1 MIRINLA
8 KTNKL
13 FLAGVVIAILAIL
26 GFSIFGL
33 VKAIN
38 SKKEAKIAINMQNE
52 IDDETHIEE
61 GIVQEEEINI
71 DELGEYVPEEENNEE
86 QNNTQNN
93 TVSSNSNGTS
103 STNKKTTNSG
113 KKYYIKVNNSANV
126 VTVYTQDENG
136 EYTVP
141 VKVMVCSTGT
151 ATPKSGKYGIK
162 GRWEWL
168 GLFGNVY
175 GHYSTQIVGNI
186 LFHSVPYLEKYN
198 PGSLEYWEYD
208 KLGTSASMG
217 CIRLTVRDARW
228 IFNNVSSG
236 TIVEFYSS
244 SNPGPLGK
252 PSAQKISGNEKCR
265 NWDPTD
271 SNPNNPWHSY
281 KEEKPKEPDKKDDK
295 KNNVNQNTD
304 KTNSVNNNVNNSN
317 TNNATVNNSITNNN
331 VDNKINNTA
340 NNVSGNNTG
349 NKNNVISNNTT
360 SNNNITNNTSGN
372 NKPNKNNTVNNVVD
386 NTTNNNLKENNIT
399 VNNATNN
406 NSANNTK
413 VNNK

>member
-1 MIRINLA
+1 MIKINLA
-8 KTNKL
+8 KTNKI

-38 SKKEAKIAINMQNE
+38 NKKEAKVAINMQNE

-61 GIVQEEEINI
+61 GIEQEEEINI
-71 DELGEYVPEEENNEE
+71 NELEEYVPEEQNNEI
-86 QNNTQNN
+86 QNNN
-93 TVSSNSNGTS
+93 TTSSNSNGTS
-103 STNKKTTNSG
+103 STNNKSTNSG

-141 VKVMVCSTGT
+141 VKAMVCSTGT

-252 PSAQKISGNEKCR
+252 PSAQKISGNETCR

-295 KNNVNQNTD
+295 NNNVNQNTD
-304 KTNSVNNNVNNSN
+304 KTNSINNNVNNAN
-317 TNNATVNNSITNNN
+317 TNNTTVNNSITNNN
-331 VDNKINNTA
+331 VDNKVNNTA
-340 NNVSGNNTG
+340 NNASGNNTG

-360 SNNNITNNTSGN
+360 SNNNIINNTINDN
-372 NKPNKNNTVNNVVD
+372 NKPSKNNTVNNA
-386 NTTNNNLKENNIT
+386 TNNNLKVNNIT
-399 VNNATNN
+399 VNNATNK

>member
-1 MIRINLA
+1 MKIRVIKINR
-8 KTNKL
+8 L
-13 FLAGVVIAILAIL
+13 FLIAIVIAVVTIL
-26 GFSIFGL
+26 GFSVFGL

-38 SKKEAKIAINMQNE
+38 NKKEAKVAINMQNE
-52 IDDETHIEE
+52 IDDETHIED
-61 GIVQEEEINI
+61 GIEQEEEINI
-71 DELGEYVPEEENNEE
+71 DELGEYVPEEENNT
-86 QNNTQNN
+86 TQNN
-93 TVSSNSNGTS
+93 DVQNNNTSSNSNGTN
-103 STNKKTTNSG
+103 NKSTNSG
-113 KKYYIKVNNSANV
+113 KKYYIKVNNGANV

-141 VKVMVCSTGT
+141 VKAMVCSTGT
-151 ATPKSGKYGIK
+151 ATPKSGKYAIK

-252 PSAQKISGNEKCR
+252 PSAQKISGNETCR

-281 KEEKPKEPDKKDDK
+281 KEEKPKKDDTKDDK
-295 KNNVNQNTD
+295 KNNVNQNTN
-304 KTNSVNNNVNNSN
+304 KTNTVNNNVTNNIINSN
-317 TNNATVNNSITNNN
+317 VVNNTVTNNVVNNSTNNS
-331 VDNKINNTA
+331 VDNKVNNTA
-340 NNVSGNNTG
+340 
-349 NKNNVISNNTT
+349 
-360 SNNNITNNTSGN
+360 NNTSGN
-372 NKPNKNNTVNNVVD
+372 NKPNKNNTVNNA
-386 NTTNNNLKENNIT
+386 TNNNLKENNIT
-399 VNNATNN
+399 VNNTTNK
-406 NSANNTK
+406 NSANNAI
-413 VNNK
+413 VNNKK

>member
-61 GIVQEEEINI
+61 GIVQEDEINI

-103 STNKKTTNSG
+103 STNNKTTNSG

-141 VKVMVCSTGT
+141 VKAMVCSTGT

-252 PSAQKISGNEKCR
+252 PSAQKISGNETCR

-295 KNNVNQNTD
+295 NNNVNQNTN
-304 KTNSVNNNVNNSN
+304 KTNSINNNVNNAN
-317 TNNATVNNSITNNN
+317 TNNTTVNNSITNNN
-331 VDNKINNTA
+331 VDNKVNNTA

-360 SNNNITNNTSGN
+360 NNNNITNTTSGN
-372 NKPNKNNTVNNVVD
+372 NKPNKNNTVNNA
-386 NTTNNNLKENNIT
+386 TNNNLKENNII
-399 VNNATNN
+399 VNNTASK

-413 VNNK
+413 VNNSN

>member
-13 FLAGVVIAILAIL
+13 FLAGVVIAILTIL

-52 IDDETHIEE
+52 IDDEIHIEE

-71 DELGEYVPEEENNEE
+71 EELDEYAPEEENNEE
-86 QNNTQNN
+86 QNNT
-93 TVSSNSNGTS
+93 TFSNSSGTS
-103 STNKKTTNSG
+103 STNNKPANSG

-141 VKVMVCSTGT
+141 VKAMVCSTGT

-252 PSAQKISGNEKCR
+252 PSAQKISGNETCR

-271 SNPNNPWHSY
+271 SDPKNSWHSY

-295 KNNVNQNTD
+295 NNNVNQNVD
-304 KTNSVNNNVNNSN
+304 KTNTVNNNVSNNIINSN
-317 TNNATVNNSITNNN
+317 VVNNTATSNVVNNTATNNVVNNSTNNS
-331 VDNKINNTA
+331 VDNKVNNTA
-340 NNVSGNNTG
+340 NNTSGNNTA
-349 NKNNVISNNTT
+349 NKNNVINNNTT
-360 SNNNITNNTSGN
+360 SNNNIINNTANDNNKPSKNNTINNVTNNKISNNSNSTNNTIA
-372 NKPNKNNTVNNVVD
+372 K
-386 NTTNNNLKENNIT
+386 
-399 VNNATNN
+399 
-406 NSANNTK
+406 
-413 VNNK
+413 

>member
-1 MIRINLA
+1 MKIRVIKINR
-8 KTNKL
+8 L
-13 FLAGVVIAILAIL
+13 FLILTAIVLVTIL

-38 SKKEAKIAINMQNE
+38 NKKEAKVAINMQDE

-61 GIVQEEEINI
+61 GIEQEEEINI
-71 DELGEYVPEEENNEE
+71 DELEEYAPEEENNT
-86 QNNTQNN
+86 TQNN
-93 TVSSNSNGTS
+93 DVQNNNTSSNSNGTK
-103 STNKKTTNSG
+103 NTNSG
-113 KKYYIKVNNSANV
+113 KKYYIKVNNGANV
-126 VTVYTQDENG
+126 VTVYTQDDSG

-141 VKVMVCSTGT
+141 VKAMVCSTGT
-151 ATPKSGKYGIK
+151 ATPKSGKYAIK

-252 PSAQKISGNEKCR
+252 PSAQKISGNETCR

-271 SNPNNPWHSY
+271 SNPNNPWNSY
-281 KEEKPKEPDKKDDK
+281 KEEKPKEPDKTNDDK
-295 KNNVNQNTD
+295 NNSVNQNTNQTSVVD
-304 KTNSVNNNVNNSN
+304 NNTIVNNTITNNAVNNTIINNVVNNAVVNNS
-317 TNNATVNNSITNNN
+317 TTSNNIDNNK
-331 VDNKINNTA
+331 VNNTA
-340 NNVSGNNTG
+340 NNVSGNNTASG
-349 NKNNVISNNTT
+349 NNVTNNTT
-360 SNNNITNNTSGN
+360 SGNNT
-372 NKPNKNNTVNNVVD
+372 PNKNTIVNNVVN
-386 NTTNNNLKENNIT
+386 NTTNNNLKENNT
-399 VNNATNN
+399 LVNNTIDN
-406 NSANNTK
+406 
-413 VNNK
+413 